1 MGKPMF
7 MSVNSI
13 AGTDT
18 AAPLPAANKADDRE
32 VIVTRWY
39 LRSRWLLAFWVI
51 LSIGWGTAVG
61 YDLYQRISMQ
71 ADMSRDVEADL
82 DGGFVNASCAGAGC
96 GTALTKAT
104 ARLQNWRGIA
114 STYLKFGSDEMAAFA
129 LGPPAGLLII
139 GIGATLIMRRRSRRM
154 SVS

>member
-7 MSVNSI
+7 MSLNTI
-13 AGTDT
+13 AGTES
-18 AAPLPAANKADDRE
+18 AAPLPAANKTDDRE
-32 VIVTRWY
+32 VIVTKWY
-39 LRSRWLLAFWVI
+39 LRGRWLLAFWVV
-51 LSIGWGTAVG
+51 LSICWGAAVG

-82 DGGFVNASCAGAGC
+82 DGGFVNASCSGAQC
-96 GTALTKAT
+96 GMAAKAT

-129 LGPPAGLLII
+129 LGPPAGLLVI
-139 GIGATLIMRRRSRRM
+139 GIGAAFFMRRRTRRT

>member
-1 MGKPMF
+1 
-7 MSVNSI
+7 
-13 AGTDT
+13 
-18 AAPLPAANKADDRE
+18 
-32 VIVTRWY
+32 
-39 LRSRWLLAFWVI
+39 
-51 LSIGWGTAVG
+51 VG

-82 DGGFVNASCAGAGC
+82 DGGFANASCSGAQC
-96 GTALTKAT
+96 GTAMTKAA

-129 LGPPAGLLII
+129 LGPPAGLLIV
-139 GIGATLIMRRRSRRM
+139 GIGATLIMRRRTRRT

>member
-1 MGKPMF
+1 MF
-7 MSVNSI
+7 MSLETT
-13 AGTDT
+13 AGTET
-18 AAPLPAANKADDRE
+18 ATPFPAAETADNRE
-32 VIVTRWY
+32 VRVTKWY
-39 LRSRWLLAFWVI
+39 LRARWLLAIWVF
-51 LSIGWGTAVG
+51 LSICWGAAVG

-82 DGGFVNASCAGAGC
+82 DGGFLNASCTGAQC

-129 LGPPAGLLII
+129 LGPPAGLLIV
-139 GIGATLIMRRRSRRM
+139 GIGATLFMRRRSRRT
-154 SVS
+154 SAS

>member
-1 MGKPMF
+1 MMF
-7 MSVNSI
+7 MSLGTT
-13 AGTDT
+13 AGTKT
-18 AAPLPAANKADDRE
+18 AAAFPAAETADNRE
-32 VIVTRWY
+32 VRVTKWY
-39 LRSRWLLAFWVI
+39 LRARWLLAIWVI
-51 LSIGWGTAVG
+51 LSICWGAAVG

-82 DGGFVNASCAGAGC
+82 DGGFVNASCAGAQC

-129 LGPPAGLLII
+129 LGPPAGLLIV
-139 GIGATLIMRRRSRRM
+139 GIGAAFFMRRRTRRT